1 MANVDRSR
9 FEVFRRRVFSTTST
23 DVINKGTLV
32 YNDASGHV
40 RPASGLTSQDS
51 LADVFEGVAIHAK
64 PSTDT
69 PDIVV
74 GVDVIAEMD
83 CSALASAAHVGD
95 KVEPSIGLGGS
106 VEDQVVRVNTSSS
119 NAIGKVAKEA
129 AVGDTTLTCHFVG
142 RSVAAPIVAD

>member
-9 FEVFRRRVFSTTST
+9 SEVFRRRVFATYST
-23 DVINKGTLV
+23 DVINKGDMV
-32 YNDASGHV
+32 ISDGSGHV
-40 RPASGLTSQDS
+40 RPASAAAT
-51 LADVFEGVAIHAK
+51 ADAVADKFEGIAIHAK

-83 CSALASAAHVGD
+83 VSALASAAHVGD
-95 KVEPSIGLGGS
+95 KVEPEILSGASLRQKVTVASTNPIG
-106 VEDQVVRVNTSSS
+106 
-119 NAIGKVAKEA
+119 AVAKEA

-142 RSVAAPIVAD
+142 RSVASPVVAD